1 MVLNL
6 VACGINFV
14 NNESSLREVGSTLPD
29 YSSRE
34 GVFGGSAGLVSGG
47 RSGVRAHVDRYF
59 LSGIRL
65 LGPSILAASMSTV
78 IGDYTFWGFK
88 QKRKRRTCIYYGEIC
103 DALTNHQIC
112 AIVVI

>member
-1 MVLNL
+1 MLTGNRVTASGRGVNEEI
-6 VACGINFV
+6 ACEKMKDPYND
-14 NNESSLREVGSTLPD
+14 VGFAFFRD
-29 YSSRE
+29 
-34 GVFGGSAGLVSGG
+34 
-47 RSGVRAHVDRYF
+47 
-59 LSGIRL
+59 
-65 LGPSILAASMSTV
+65 GPLAAPSMRIV

>member
-1 MVLNL
+1 MLKL
-6 VACGINFV
+6 VACDVNYIN
-14 NNESSLREVGSTLPD
+14 LREMGSTLPD

-34 GVFGGSAGLVSGG
+34 GVWGGSAGLVERGW
-47 RSGVRAHVDRYF
+47 SGVGAHVDRYF

-65 LGPSILAASMSTV
+65 LGPSFLAARMRIV
-78 IGDYTFWGFK
+78 IGDYTFRDFK

>member
-1 MVLNL
+1 MVLKL
-6 VACGINFV
+6 VACGVNYI
-14 NNESSLREVGSTLPD
+14 NNENSLREVGSTLPD

-34 GVFGGSAGLVSGG
+34 GVWGGSPGLVKRG
-47 RSGVRAHVDRYF
+47 RTGVGAHVDRYF

-65 LGPSILAASMSTV
+65 LGPSFLGPGMRIV
-78 IGDYTFWGFK
+78 IGFHTFRGSK

>member
-1 MVLNL
+1 MVLKL
-6 VACGINFV
+6 VACGVNYI
-14 NNESSLREVGSTLPD
+14 NNENSLREVGSTLPD

-34 GVFGGSAGLVSGG
+34 GVWGRSAGLVERGWA
-47 RSGVRAHVDRYF
+47 GVGAHVDRYF

-65 LGPSILAASMSTV
+65 LGPSFLGPSMGNV

>member
-1 MVLNL
+1 MLKL
-6 VACGINFV
+6 VACDVNYIN
-14 NNESSLREVGSTLPD
+14 LREVGSTLPD

-34 GVFGGSAGLVSGG
+34 GVWGGSAGLVSRGG
-47 RSGVRAHVDRYF
+47 SGVGAHVDRYF

-65 LGPSILAASMSTV
+65 LGPSILAASISTV

>member
-1 MVLNL
+1 M
-6 VACGINFV
+6 
-14 NNESSLREVGSTLPD
+14 GSTLPD

-34 GVFGGSAGLVSGG
+34 GVWGGSAGLVSRGWA
-47 RSGVRAHVDRYF
+47 GVGAHVDRYF

-65 LGPSILAASMSTV
+65 LGPSILAAGMGNV

>member
-1 MVLNL
+1 MLKL
-6 VACGINFV
+6 VACGVNYINI
-14 NNESSLREVGSTLPD
+14 ESSLREVGSTLPD

-34 GVFGGSAGLVSGG
+34 GVWGGSPDLVSRGG
-47 RSGVRAHVDRYF
+47 TGVGAHVDRYF

-65 LGPSILAASMSTV
+65 LGPSFLAPSMRNV
-78 IGDYTFWGFK
+78 IGDYTFWGFT
-88 QKRKRRTCIYYGEIC
+88 QKRQRRTCIYYGEIC